1 MKSPAKV
8 HVVRTSEG
16 GVQAG
21 VTRLLA
27 GLPLPPEAQQVALKL
42 NLCDY
47 RRPETGVT
55 SDPEVVGALLAAF
68 RQRYPRARLVL
79 CENDSSA
86 VLVDNVWGYLG
97 LEAVAAR
104 HGAECLNLQH
114 DEWRRVPV
122 RGLCFDA
129 IELPALLL
137 DSDLVVNHPK
147 LKTHGRTLMTCALK
161 NLFGCYRPR
170 IKKPFHSFLN
180 QAIVDI
186 NLALKPALTVVD
198 AHLCVEGNRG
208 PTQGLPKK
216 LGLLVAGD
224 DPVAV
229 DALCARLIGLRPW
242 MVGHLRLAAQAGVGS
257 LDYQLVGDKLEE
269 RDWSGFRWSW
279 SKYFLMQ
286 ALRRVT
292 A

>member
-1 MKSPAKV
+1 MNHPAEV
-8 HVVRTSEG
+8 HVARTSEG
-16 GVQAG
+16 GVETA
-21 VTRLLA
+21 VSRLLA
-27 GLPLPPEAQQVALKL
+27 GLAMPAEARQVAVKL

-55 SDPEVVGALLAAF
+55 SDPQVVDALLSAL
-68 RQRYPRARLVL
+68 RERYPQARLVL

-86 VLVDNVWGYLG
+86 VLVDNIWGYLG
-97 LEAVAAR
+97 LDAVATR
-104 HGAECLNLQH
+104 HGAECVNLQH
-114 DEWRRVPV
+114 GEWRRLPV
-122 RGLCFDA
+122 RGLRLDA

-147 LKTHGRTLMTCALK
+147 LKTHGRTIMTCALK

-170 IKKPFHSFLN
+170 DKKPFHCYLD

-186 NLALKPALTVVD
+186 NLAIKPALTVVD
-198 AHLCVEGNRG
+198 AHRCVEGNRG

-216 LGLLVAGD
+216 LGLLVAGR

-229 DALCARLIGLRPW
+229 DAFCARLVGLRPW
-242 MVGHLRLAAQAGVGS
+242 MVGHLRLAARAGVGS
-257 LDYQLVGDKLEE
+257 LNYRLAGDKLEE
-269 RDWSGFRWSW
+269 RDRAGFRWSW

-286 ALRRVT
+286 ALRRAT
-292 A
+292 S